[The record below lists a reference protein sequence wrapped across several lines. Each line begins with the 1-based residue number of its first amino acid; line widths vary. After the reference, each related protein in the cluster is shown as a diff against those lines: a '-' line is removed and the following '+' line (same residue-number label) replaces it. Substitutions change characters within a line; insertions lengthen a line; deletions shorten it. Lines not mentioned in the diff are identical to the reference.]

1 MLSYILQRLAYAIP
15 IAIGVTIV
23 CFSLVYIGPG
33 DPLSSILPEDAPQ
46 SVINKIKAEY
56 GLDKPIAVQ
65 YWLWLS
71 KALVADFGK
80 SIVTGNAVLSEL
92 LPALKNS
99 MILAVGGALLGFM
112 IGVVLGGLAGYFHGQ
127 PADRMFTA
135 LAITGVSV
143 PHYWLAIVLVIIF
156 SVELALLPALG
167 MTGSGSTVFSFSVEN
182 FRHMVLPVIALSVIP
197 AGIVTRTVRST
208 VAELLNMEFV
218 EALRAKGLSE
228 ARILRHV
235 AKNAAPQVLAVM
247 GLQLGYLLG
256 GSILIETVFA
266 WPGTGLLLNNAI
278 FSRDIPVLQG
288 TILMLALIFVG
299 LNLIVDI
306 MQAVLDPRIKR

>member
-1 MLSYILQRLAYAIP
+1 MLIYILRRLLYVIP
-15 IAIGVTIV
+15 IALGVTVV

-46 SVINKIKAEY
+46 EVVDRIKAEY
-56 GLDKPIAVQ
+56 GLDKPLPVQ
-65 YWLWLS
+65 YAVWLG
-71 KALVADFGK
+71 KALIGDFGT
-80 SIVTGNAVLSEL
+80 SIVTGRPVLVEL
-92 LPALKNS
+92 GPSLVNS
-99 MILAVGGALLGFM
+99 LILAIGGALLGFVV
-112 IGVVLGGLAGYFHGQ
+112 GVTLGGLAGYYHGR

-156 SVELALLPALG
+156 SVELAILPSLG
-167 MTGSGSTVFSFSVEN
+167 MTASGSTAFTFSAEN
-182 FRHMVLPVIALSVIP
+182 FRHLVLPVIALSVIP
-197 AGIVTRTVRST
+197 AGIITRTVRGA

-218 EALRAKGLSE
+218 EALRSKGLSE
-228 ARILRHV
+228 AKVIKHV
-235 AKNAAPQVLAVM
+235 TKNAAPQVLAVM

-288 TILMLALIFVG
+288 TILALALIFVA
-299 LNLIVDI
+299 LNLTVDI
-306 MQAVLDPRIKR
+306 VQATLDPRIKR

>member
-1 MLSYILQRLAYAIP
+1 MLSYIFRRLVYVVP
-15 IAIGVTIV
+15 IALGVTVV

-46 SVINKIKAEY
+46 TVVDKIKAEY
-56 GLDKPIAVQ
+56 GLDKPIVLQ
-65 YWLWLS
+65 YAIWLG
-71 KALVADFGK
+71 KALLGDFGT
-80 SIVTGNAVLSEL
+80 SIVTSRPVLVEL
-92 LPALKNS
+92 LPALRNS
-99 MILAVGGALLGFM
+99 LILAIGGATLGFVV
-112 IGVVLGGLAGYFHGQ
+112 GVTLGGLAGYFHGR

-156 SVELALLPALG
+156 SVELALLPSLG
-167 MTGSGSTVFSFSVEN
+167 MTANGGTTFTFSAEN

-197 AGIVTRTVRST
+197 AGIVTRTVRGA

-218 EALRAKGLSE
+218 EALRSKGLSE
-228 ARILRHV
+228 LRVIRHV
-235 AKNAAPQVLAVM
+235 AKNAAPQVMAVM

-278 FSRDIPVLQG
+278 FSRDIPMLQG
-288 TILMLALIFVG
+288 TILALALIFVT
-299 LNLIVDI
+299 LNLLVDI
-306 MQAVLDPRIKR
+306 AQATLDPRIKR

>member
-1 MLSYILQRLAYAIP
+1 MLSYIIRRLFYVVP
-15 IAIGVTIV
+15 IALGVTVV

-46 SVINKIKAEY
+46 SVIDRIKAEY
-56 GLDKPIAVQ
+56 GLDKPIVLQ
-65 YWLWLS
+65 YVIWLG
-71 KALVADFGK
+71 KALLGDFGN
-80 SIVTGNAVLSEL
+80 SIVTSRPVLLEL
-92 LPALKNS
+92 GPSLVNS
-99 MILAVGGALLGFM
+99 LILALGGACLGF
-112 IGVVLGGLAGYFHGQ
+112 IAGIILGGLAGYFHGR

-167 MTGSGSTVFSFSVEN
+167 MTASGSTAFTFSAEN

-197 AGIVTRTVRST
+197 AGIVTRTVRGA

-228 ARILRHV
+228 FKIVRHV

-278 FSRDIPVLQG
+278 FARDIPMLQG
-288 TILMLALIFVG
+288 TILALALIFVA
-299 LNLIVDI
+299 LNLLVDI
-306 MQAVLDPRIKR
+306 MQAALDPRIKR

>member
-1 MLSYILQRLAYAIP
+1 MISYILQRLVYAIP
-15 IAIGVTIV
+15 IALGVTIV

-46 SVINKIKAEY
+46 AVIDKIKAEY
-56 GLDKPIAVQ
+56 GLDKPIALQ
-65 YWLWLS
+65 YWIWLT
-71 KALVADFGK
+71 KALAADFGR
-80 SIVTGNAVLSEL
+80 SIVTGKAVLSEL
-92 LPALKNS
+92 LPALANS
-99 MILAVGGALLGFM
+99 LILAIGGAMVGFVV
-112 IGVVLGGLAGYFHGQ
+112 GVVLGGLAGYYHGR

-156 SVELALLPALG
+156 SVELAWLPALG
-167 MTGSGSTVFSFSVEN
+167 MTGSGATTFSFSTEN
-182 FRHMVLPVIALSVIP
+182 FRHMVLPVIALAVIP
-197 AGIVTRTVRST
+197 TGIVTRTVRSS

-218 EALRAKGLSE
+218 EALRSKGLSE

-278 FSRDIPVLQG
+278 FARDIPVLQG
-288 TILMLALIFVG
+288 TILVLALIFVA
-299 LNLIVDI
+299 LNLIVDV

>member
-1 MLSYILQRLAYAIP
+1 MLSYILRRLVYVVP
-15 IAIGVTIV
+15 IALGVTIV

-46 SVINKIKAEY
+46 SVIDKIKAEY
-56 GLDKPIAVQ
+56 GLDKPLPVQ
-65 YWLWLS
+65 YVIWLG
-71 KALVADFGK
+71 KALIGDFGI
-80 SIVTGNAVLSEL
+80 SIVTSRPVLLEL
-92 LPALKNS
+92 APALVNS
-99 MILAVGGALLGFM
+99 LILAIGGATLGF
-112 IGVVLGGLAGYFHGQ
+112 IVGVTLGGLAGYFHGR

-156 SVELALLPALG
+156 SVELNLLPALG
-167 MTGSGSTVFSFSVEN
+167 MTGSGSTDFTFSAEN

-197 AGIVTRTVRST
+197 AGIVTRTVRGA

-228 ARILRHV
+228 VRIVRHV

-288 TILMLALIFVG
+288 TILALALIFVA
-299 LNLIVDI
+299 LNLVVDI
-306 MQAVLDPRIKR
+306 VQAALDPRIKR

>member
-1 MLSYILQRLAYAIP
+1 MLLYIVRRLIYVVP
-15 IAIGVTIV
+15 IALGVTVV

-46 SVINKIKAEY
+46 EVVDRMKAEY
-56 GLDKPIAVQ
+56 GLDKPLPVQ
-65 YWLWLS
+65 YVVWLG
-71 KALVADFGK
+71 KALIGDFGT
-80 SIVTGNAVLSEL
+80 SIVTGRPVLVEL
-92 LPALKNS
+92 GPSLVNS
-99 MILAVGGALLGFM
+99 LILAIGGALLGFVV
-112 IGVVLGGLAGYFHGQ
+112 GVTLGGLAGYYHGR

-156 SVELALLPALG
+156 SVELAILPSLG
-167 MTGSGSTVFSFSVEN
+167 MTASGSTSFTFSAEN
-182 FRHMVLPVIALSVIP
+182 FRHLVLPVIALSVIP
-197 AGIVTRTVRST
+197 AGIVTRTVRGA

-218 EALRAKGLSE
+218 EALRSKGLSE
-228 ARILRHV
+228 AKVIKHV
-235 AKNAAPQVLAVM
+235 TKNAAPQVLAVM

-288 TILMLALIFVG
+288 TILALALIFVA
-299 LNLIVDI
+299 LNLTVDI
-306 MQAVLDPRIKR
+306 VQAMLDPRIKR

>member
-1 MLSYILQRLAYAIP
+1 MLIYILRRLLYVIP
-15 IAIGVTIV
+15 IALGVTVV

-46 SVINKIKAEY
+46 EVVDRIKAEY
-56 GLDKPIAVQ
+56 GLDKPLPVQ
-65 YWLWLS
+65 YAVWLG
-71 KALVADFGK
+71 KALIGDFGT
-80 SIVTGNAVLSEL
+80 SIVTGRPVLVEL
-92 LPALKNS
+92 GPSLVNS
-99 MILAVGGALLGFM
+99 LILAIGGAMLGF
-112 IGVVLGGLAGYFHGQ
+112 IVGVVLGGLAGYYHGR

-156 SVELALLPALG
+156 SVELAILPSLG
-167 MTGSGSTVFSFSVEN
+167 MTASGSTEFTFSAEN
-182 FRHMVLPVIALSVIP
+182 FRHLVLPVIALSVIP
-197 AGIVTRTVRST
+197 AGIVTRTVRGA

-218 EALRAKGLSE
+218 EALRSKGLSE
-228 ARILRHV
+228 AKVIKHV
-235 AKNAAPQVLAVM
+235 TKNAAPQVLAVM

-288 TILMLALIFVG
+288 TILALALIFVA
-299 LNLIVDI
+299 LNLTVDI
-306 MQAVLDPRIKR
+306 VQATLDPRIKR

>member
-1 MLSYILQRLAYAIP
+1 MLSYVFRRLIYVIP
-15 IAIGVTIV
+15 IALGVTVV

-46 SVINKIKAEY
+46 SVIDRIKAEY
-56 GLDKPIAVQ
+56 GLDKPIVLQYLIWLGKAV
-65 YWLWLS
+65 LG
-71 KALVADFGK
+71 DFGN
-80 SIVTGNAVLSEL
+80 SIVTSRPVLVEL
-92 LPALKNS
+92 GPSLVNS
-99 MILAVGGALLGFM
+99 LILAVGGALLGFVA
-112 IGVVLGGLAGYFHGQ
+112 GVTFGGLAGYFHGR

-135 LAITGVSV
+135 LAITGVSI

-156 SVELALLPALG
+156 SVELMLLPALG
-167 MTGSGSTVFSFSVEN
+167 MTGSGSTRFVFSAEN

-197 AGIVTRTVRST
+197 AGIITRTVRGA

-228 ARILRHV
+228 FKIIRHV

-278 FSRDIPVLQG
+278 FSRDIPMLQG
-288 TILMLALIFVG
+288 TILALALIFVT
-299 LNLIVDI
+299 LNLLVDI
-306 MQAVLDPRIKR
+306 MQAALDPRIKR

>member
-1 MLSYILQRLAYAIP
+1 MLWYILNRLMYVIP
-15 IAIGVTIV
+15 IALGVTIV

-46 SVINKIKAEY
+46 EVIDRMKAEY

-65 YWLWLS
+65 YLLWLQ
-71 KALVADFGK
+71 KALTGDFGR
-80 SIVTGNAVLSEL
+80 SIVTGRPVLIEVGPSL
-92 LPALKNS
+92 VNS
-99 MILAVGGALLGFM
+99 LILAIGGALLGFAV
-112 IGVVLGGLAGYFHGQ
+112 GCVLGALAGYYHGR

-156 SVELALLPALG
+156 SVELALLPSLG
-167 MTGSGSTVFSFSVEN
+167 MSPDGATTFSISIES
-182 FRHMVLPVIALSVIP
+182 FRHLVLPVIALSVIP
-197 AGIVTRTVRST
+197 AGIVTRTVRGA

-218 EALRAKGLSE
+218 EALRSKGLSE
-228 ARILRHV
+228 AKVFKHV

-278 FSRDIPVLQG
+278 FSRDIPLLQG
-288 TILMLALIFVG
+288 TILALALIFVA

-306 MQAVLDPRIKR
+306 IQAILDPRIKR

>member
-1 MLSYILQRLAYAIP
+1 MLSYILQRLLYAIP

-46 SVINKIKAEY
+46 HVIDKIKAEY
-56 GLDKPIAVQ
+56 GLDKPIAIQ
-65 YWLWLS
+65 YAIWLG
-71 KALVADFGK
+71 KALLADFGK
-80 SIVTGNAVLSEL
+80 SIVSGNPVLAEL
-92 LPALKNS
+92 LPALVNS
-99 MILAVGGALLGFM
+99 LILAIGGACLGFLV
-112 IGVVLGGLAGYFHGQ
+112 GVVLGGLAGYYHGR
-127 PADRMFTA
+127 PADRMFTT

-156 SVELALLPALG
+156 SVELAWLPALG
-167 MTGSGSTVFSFSVEN
+167 MTGSGSTAFTFSSEN

-197 AGIVTRTVRST
+197 AGIVTRTVRGQ

-218 EALRAKGLSE
+218 EALRSKGLSE
-228 ARILRHV
+228 RRVLQHV
-235 AKNAAPQVLAVM
+235 VKNAAPQVLAVM

-278 FSRDIPVLQG
+278 FARDIPVLQG
-288 TILMLALIFVG
+288 TILALALIFVA
-299 LNLIVDI
+299 LNLAIDI
-306 MQAVLDPRIKR
+306 LQAVLDPRIKR